1 MENVDSGWEKKEWS
15 CVDDFWGKGCGWK
28 GSGCDCLPFCLLVD
42 LENFVNIGRNGDLP
56 KGCPNC
62 GHRLF
67 SVGSPLVR
75 SKTETSSFGM
85 YDEDYHHA
93 MEFNYEMSGKGQ
105 GSSRTPDS
113 STLPPPPP
121 PRTLTPEG
129 RRRKAKMDKAF
140 KEMLAN
146 WARTSPRTTHLGR
159 THHCGE

>member
-42 LENFVNIGRNGDLP
+42 LENFVNIGWNGDLP

-67 SVGSPLVR
+67 SVDSPLVR
-75 SKTETSSFGM
+75 SKTETSSGGTM
-85 YDEDYHHA
+85 SDEDYHHA

-105 GSSRTPDS
+105 GSPRTPDS
-113 STLPPPPP
+113 STLPPPVP
-121 PRTLTPEG
+121 PRPLTAEG

-146 WARTSPRTTHLGR
+146 WGENVAKDNPPR
-159 THHCGE
+159 

>member
-42 LENFVNIGRNGDLP
+42 LENFVNTGRNGDLP

-67 SVGSPLVR
+67 SVESPLVR
-75 SKTETSSFGM
+75 SKTETASGGTMS
-85 YDEDYHHA
+85 DEDYHHA

-105 GSSRTPDS
+105 GSPRTPDS

-121 PRTLTPEG
+121 PRRLTPEE
-129 RRRKAKMDKAF
+129 RRRKAVMDKAF
-140 KEMLAN
+140 KEMLDN
-146 WARTSPRTTHLGR
+146 WGKRVEDEEKRYGR
-159 THHCGE
+159 

>member
-67 SVGSPLVR
+67 SVESPLVR
-75 SKTETSSFGM
+75 SKTETASGGTMS
-85 YDEDYHHA
+85 DEDYHHA

-105 GSSRTPDS
+105 GSPRTPDS
-113 STLPPPPP
+113 STLPPPVP
-121 PRTLTPEG
+121 PRPLTAEG
-129 RRRKAKMDKAF
+129 RRRKAERKAKMDKAF

-146 WARTSPRTTHLGR
+146 WGENVAKDNPPR
-159 THHCGE
+159 

>member
-67 SVGSPLVR
+67 SVESPLVR
-75 SKTETSSFGM
+75 SKRRQLPVALCPM
-85 YDEDYHHA
+85 
-93 MEFNYEMSGKGQ
+93 
-105 GSSRTPDS
+105 RTIS
-113 STLPPPPP
+113 MQWS
-121 PRTLTPEG
+121 LTM
-129 RRRKAKMDKAF
+129 K
-140 KEMLAN
+140 
-146 WARTSPRTTHLGR
+146 
-159 THHCGE
+159 

>member
-1 MENVDSGWEKKEWS
+1 MVGRKKEWS

-67 SVGSPLVR
+67 SVDSSLVR

-85 YDEDYHHA
+85 SDEDYHHA
-93 MEFNYEMSGKGQ
+93 MEFNYEMSRGWQ
-105 GSSRTPDS
+105 GSPRTPDS
-113 STLPPPPP
+113 STIPPPP
-121 PRTLTPEG
+121 TLNT
-129 RRRKAKMDKAF
+129 RRASPQGGNGQSVQRNAGQLGQKGKRRGK
-140 KEMLAN
+140 
-146 WARTSPRTTHLGR
+146 TSWQIR
-159 THHCGE
+159 E